1 MFYTHLSGNQ
11 LRMTHA
17 LITYNIIIIIIISEQ
32 NIMSLK

>member
-17 LITYNIIIIIIISEQ
+17 LITYNIIIIIISEQ